1 MFSRL
6 NENQLVLFVMDRG
19 HSKSTFVVQGGSL
32 KRELKRTEERGEGRK
47 GGGGG
52 GVSSLSV
59 CSLCEKNCLIFKHQ
73 AEFFLI
79 TCLAVAKCFLV

>member
-19 HSKSTFVVQGGSL
+19 HSKSMLVVQGGSL
-32 KRELKRTEERGEGRK
+32 KSELKRTEEGGER
-47 GGGGG
+47 G

-59 CSLCEKNCLIFKHQ
+59 CWLCETNKERTREGEDKNWKFRANVLF
-73 AEFFLI
+73 E
-79 TCLAVAKCFLV
+79 